1 MSMCRHTILYRLA
14 FAIILFTL
22 MFQISCLKERELGPG
37 FDMDYV
43 EEFTIPAGIG
53 NFQVHHF
60 YIRDISSRYLAILDQ
75 QGKTDADI
83 SSILTAEASIN
94 GVFSDADYALINQV
108 SLRVFE
114 EGKPDDWVEIAYR
127 EPVPTDPGSRLDLIP
142 TLANSKP
149 FFSKTRYSLDVVIWL
164 RGTTQVETQT
174 RLDLKMRATL

>member
-1 MSMCRHTILYRLA
+1 MRRYTIYKGGL
-14 FAIILFTL
+14 FALVLFSL
-22 MFQISCLKERELGPG
+22 MLPLSCLKERELGPG

-60 YIRDISSRYLAILDQ
+60 YIRDIASRYQAILDQ

-83 SSILTAEASIN
+83 TSILTAEASLN

-114 EGKPDDWVEIAYR
+114 EGKPDNWVEIAYR

-142 TLANSKP
+142 TLANSKS
-149 FFSKTRYSLDVVIWL
+149 FFSKTRYSLDVVIYL

-174 RLDLKMRATL
+174 RLNLKMRATL

>member
-1 MSMCRHTILYRLA
+1 MRKHTILYRLT
-14 FAIILFTL
+14 FTL
-22 MFQISCLKERELGPG
+22 VSLTLLLQMSCLKERELGPG

-83 SSILTAEASIN
+83 SSILTAEASLN

-127 EPVPTDPGSRLDLIP
+127 EPVPTDPGARLDLIP
-142 TLANSKP
+142 TLANSKA
-149 FFSKTRYSLDVVIWL
+149 FFSKTRYSLDVVIFL

-174 RLDLKMRATL
+174 RLNLKMRATL